1 MLSLADRL
9 ATRGP
14 SSRLRHLRKHGE
26 TADEMLTLIGELERD
41 GRPPLLRGDEI
52 AGEAG
57 VAGPAIGR
65 LVDILAE
72 EQAAGTVTTR
82 EEAVELVRQQVRQDG

>member
-1 MLSLADRL
+1 
-9 ATRGP
+9 
-14 SSRLRHLRKHGE
+14 
-26 TADEMLTLIGELERD
+26 MLTLIGELERD

-52 AGEAG
+52 ASEAG